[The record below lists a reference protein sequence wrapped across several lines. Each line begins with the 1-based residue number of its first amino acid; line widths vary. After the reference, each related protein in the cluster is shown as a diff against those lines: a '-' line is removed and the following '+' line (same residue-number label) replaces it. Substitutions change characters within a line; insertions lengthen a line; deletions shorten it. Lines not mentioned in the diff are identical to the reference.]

1 MALAWGWDF
10 DPHWTEEPSFG
21 PPAQP
26 HALPDSFIVMP
37 HTTLALIKIHFT
49 DHKVH
54 WRGDLGGF
62 SIFTN
67 CATITKINSRTT
79 APRPVLDV
87 SRQRNHTLWVLLCL
101 PLSLSIMFSGS
112 LHVVMSVRAS
122 PLFLVEGHS
131 RVEGHVCSLGCVGL
145 VAVMSLAAVDACVLG
160 TRVCVDVFSV
170 LPGVY

>member
-1 MALAWGWDF
+1 
-10 DPHWTEEPSFG
+10 
-21 PPAQP
+21 
-26 HALPDSFIVMP
+26 MP

-54 WRGDLGGF
+54 RRGDLGGF
-62 SIFTN
+62 SIFAN
-67 CATITKINSRTT
+67 CATITKINSRTA

-101 PLSLSIMFSGS
+101 PLSLSIVFSGS

-145 VAVMSLAAVDACVLG
+145 VAVMSLAAVDACAGHTGLCGCVLG
-160 TRVCVDVFSV
+160 SPGCILSRLSGDSCEELPFSMV
-170 LPGVY
+170 VASSSVPCGGGSC